1 MKKRIT
7 GALLV
12 LICCGFVTRDTY
24 RQVRNESF
32 GRGEIL
38 EYRVHY
44 GFINAAE
51 AVIEVH
57 KDLFKINNRPCY
69 RVNVAGK
76 TIGGFDLVLRI
87 RDTWRS
93 YIDTAAIIPHRFQV
107 NIQEGKYRK
116 DETVYFNHE
125 ANTIRSEE
133 VNSET
138 KEFELRRNVQDLISG
153 YYYLRTIDFNQ
164 LRPNDV
170 VAVDAFFDDEYYD
183 FKVRYR
189 GKGEVDTKWGKLRCI
204 LLNPIMPANQLFK
217 GENSIKVWLSDD
229 QNKMPVKVEAEM
241 FVGAVELDLK
251 KYKNVRHEPQF
262 YK

>member
-1 MKKRIT
+1 MKKRIM

-93 YIDTAAIIPHRFQV
+93 YIDTAAIIPHRF
-107 NIQEGKYRK
+107 
-116 DETVYFNHE
+116 
-125 ANTIRSEE
+125 
-133 VNSET
+133 
-138 KEFELRRNVQDLISG
+138 QDLISG

-251 KYKNVRHEPQF
+251 KYKNVRHEPKF